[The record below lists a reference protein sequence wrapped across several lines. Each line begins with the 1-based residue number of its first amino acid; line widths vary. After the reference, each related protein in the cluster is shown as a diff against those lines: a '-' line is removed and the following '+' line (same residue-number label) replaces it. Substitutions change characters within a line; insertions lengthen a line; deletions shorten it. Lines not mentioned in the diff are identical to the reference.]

1 MALKEMRLRRV
12 WAGAWLVLVVAACG
26 GGEMSLAEYVEQ
38 LDAIVNRANQQY
50 EALVASPQG
59 AVLVAEEAQLTDFTP
74 QDLQA
79 ALERLSE
86 IVVEVGE
93 ATDAIEPPKQ
103 IADLHNSW
111 FGFHSEFTSA
121 QEALAARAGTA
132 ADWEELSESPE
143 MAAYRAALAAD
154 KQVCTDIEAQ
164 LDATADREVFAD
176 VPWIPGF
183 LKEVVAG
190 ALSCEVYPEHPEDM
204 FRPPPTSTP

>member
-1 MALKEMRLRRV
+1 MRLRRV
-12 WAGAWLVLVVAACG
+12 WAGTWLVLVFAACG
-26 GGEMSLAEYVEQ
+26 GGEMSLTEYVEQ
-38 LDAIVNRANQQY
+38 LNAIVNRANQQY
-50 EALVASPQG
+50 EELVASPQG

-93 ATDAIEPPKQ
+93 ATDAIEPPEQ
-103 IADLHNSW
+103 IADLHNLW
-111 FGFHSEFTSA
+111 FGFHGEFTSA

-164 LDATADREVFAD
+164 LDATAERGAFAD
-176 VPWIPGF
+176 VPWIPGE

-190 ALSCEVYPEHPEDM
+190 VLSCEAYPEHPEDM
-204 FRPPPTSTP
+204 FRPLPTSTP